1 MRTVFTNHMCAHVWA
16 QGSQE
21 HGRSGS
27 THFERDVFFSYSTPV
42 ARIVRDTRGNRVAL
56 ITAASYSVT
65 TSGHVSGASHAFHG
79 NGDTYRV
86 PSLGVNA
93 GRHYGDTS
101 PEPDHARNLAY
112 LMEQYET
119 QKGRLKRMR
128 SEPYSSIYDA
138 LGQDTANAEGYAD
151 AFGLECDLDRAGDAI
166 AIENARA
173 ERAARL
179 DTPAYRAK
187 RERETARRVERE
199 QERQRV
205 ARLESAERITQWRAG
220 NTFVRLEYHEMRTA
234 QGSAMLRLRGE
245 TVETS
250 QGATVPLAHALIA
263 MKRAAHCHDT
273 GTAWE
278 PNGHTLH
285 VGAFQVN
292 RISANGDVTAGCH
305 LIQWAEIEAFAATIN
320 AEV

>member
-1 MRTVFTNHMCAHVWA
+1 MRTVFTNHMCAHTWA

-21 HGRSGS
+21 YGRSNS

-42 ARIVRDTRGNRVAL
+42 ARIVRDTKGNRVAL
-56 ITAASYSVT
+56 ITSEGYSVT
-65 TSGHVSGASHAFHG
+65 TSGHVSGASQAFHG

-93 GRHYGDTS
+93 GRHYGDSS

-112 LMEQYET
+112 LVEQYET
-119 QKGRLKRMR
+119 AKGRLKRMR
-128 SEPYSSIYDA
+128 SEPYTSIYDA
-138 LGQDTANAEGYAD
+138 LAWDAANAEGYAD
-151 AFGLECDLDRAGDAI
+151 AFGLECSLDRAGDAQ
-166 AIENARA
+166 AIESARA

-179 DTPAYRAK
+179 DTPAYHAK
-187 RERETARRVERE
+187 RERERVRREERE
-199 QERQRV
+199 QEKQRV
-205 ARLESAERITQWRAG
+205 ARMESAERIVQWRAG
-220 NTFVRLEYHEMRTA
+220 NRNVRLGWHEMRDA

-250 QGATVPLAHALIA
+250 QGAEVPLAHALIA
-263 MKRAAHCHDT
+263 MKRAAHSHDT

-285 VGAFQVN
+285 VGAFTVN

-305 LIQWAEIEAFAATIN
+305 LITWAEIERFAATIN